1 MFEPEAAL
9 GCAPGPVAAVT
20 DIQVK
25 GWPLITGAPTT
36 EDMEGTMYLA
46 LRELWRSKLKFGL
59 LTAAVG
65 LLVFLLLFLGTLS
78 GTLLGSYIGAIE
90 NASADLLV
98 FSADSRHNVQ
108 ASRLTPADVERV
120 REVPGVMDAAG
131 MNEATLSISIDGA
144 PADLSLWGTTPGG
157 PGDAPVVEGRAA
169 SDGEVVVD
177 ISAES
182 QGFVLG
188 SMITLVAS
196 GRQLEVVGYTDSR
209 QYSVLP
215 TGYTS
220 NREWSQIFL
229 ATFPGAAEVPIN
241 IVAVDIEASA
251 DTASVGAAINE
262 ELPTSDAT
270 TPVNAAGSA
279 PGVSS
284 IGTSFNLIVGI
295 TFGIVVVV
303 IGFFFTILAVQKRK
317 AFIMLRAVGSS
328 RGYLGWSIV
337 IQIVATMVLGIVL
350 GFGFLWGASSA
361 SSESFPLTIDLE
373 AVVATSLAVLM
384 ASIAAGA
391 FSLRRA
397 LSVDPAQ
404 AAGGA

>member
-1 MFEPEAAL
+1 
-9 GCAPGPVAAVT
+9 
-20 DIQVK
+20 
-25 GWPLITGAPTT
+25 
-36 EDMEGTMYLA
+36 
-46 LRELWRSKLKFGL
+46 
-59 LTAAVG
+59 
-65 LLVFLLLFLGTLS
+65 
-78 GTLLGSYIGAIE
+78 
-90 NASADLLV
+90 
-98 FSADSRHNVQ
+98 
-108 ASRLTPADVERV
+108 
-120 REVPGVMDAAG
+120 
-131 MNEATLSISIDGA
+131 
-144 PADLSLWGTTPGG
+144 
-157 PGDAPVVEGRAA
+157 
-169 SDGEVVVD
+169 
-177 ISAES
+177 
-182 QGFVLG
+182 
-188 SMITLVAS
+188 MITLVAS

-270 TPVNAAGSA
+270 TPVDAAGSA